1 MPAFGVIVC
10 PRCRVHAQI
19 IELAG
24 ARKTRCQKCGASLE
38 IRKLNTLFSSDSLE
52 EAVSAR
58 TILQARVH
66 NLENEMKN
74 MLATGKEAIVQAS
87 DGPDM
92 DLANLKDKRQSPKKS
107 PAQVILQLLRSN
119 GGEMG
124 TEFLK
129 CLAKEQG
136 IDEQRSDAIIGKLTD
151 AGEIYEPSPGRLCIT

>member
-38 IRKLNTLFSSDSLE
+38 IRKLNMLFSSDSLE
-52 EAVSAR
+52 EAVSVR

-74 MLATGKEAIVQAS
+74 MLATGKEVIVQAP
-87 DGPDM
+87 DGPDV
-92 DLANLKDKRQSPKKS
+92 DLASSQDKRQSPKKS

-124 TEFLK
+124 AESLK

-136 IDEQRSDAIIGKLTD
+136 IDEQRSDTIIGKLTD

>member
-19 IELAG
+19 LELAG
-24 ARKTRCQKCGASLE
+24 TRKTRCQKCGASLE
-38 IRKLNTLFSSDSLE
+38 IRKLNMLFSSDSLE

-58 TILQARVH
+58 TALQARVH
-66 NLENEMKN
+66 NLEKEMRSMLETGKD
-74 MLATGKEAIVQAS
+74 MLAQAP
-87 DGPDM
+87 GEPDV
-92 DLANLKDKRQSPKKS
+92 DLAKLQDRRQSPKKS

-124 TEFLK
+124 TESLR

-136 IDEQRSDAIIGKLTD
+136 IDEQRSDEIIEKLTD
-151 AGEIYEPSPGRLCIT
+151 AGEIYKPSAGRLCIA

>member
-1 MPAFGVIVC
+1 MPSFGVIVC

-24 ARKTRCQKCGASLE
+24 ARKTRCQKCGTSLE
-38 IRKLNTLFSSDSLE
+38 IRKLNMLFSSESLE

-58 TILQARVH
+58 TALQARVH
-66 NLENEMKN
+66 KLEKEMRSMPVTEK
-74 MLATGKEAIVQAS
+74 
-87 DGPDM
+87 DM
-92 DLANLKDKRQSPKKS
+92 PSQPPKKS

-124 TEFLK
+124 AESLK
-129 CLAKEQG
+129 CLAKERG

-151 AGEIYEPSPGRLCIT
+151 TGEIYEPSPGRLCIT